1 MPDVAVEA
9 REALLALAVD
19 IARQLVA
26 RLLDGLE
33 EGAEE
38 WVRGLASLETERTAV
53 AAVGVVGVGRQAVL
67 HAPEVR
73 QAMGVVPVGHA
84 RVGRPSLEVQR
95 VAALED
101 HAVDAARAAE
111 HLATS
116 VVDPAAAHER
126 LRLRF
131 VAPVVEPA
139 ADGKGERRGHVDEDI
154 PAVVRPAGL
163 QDQHP
168 ISGIGAQPVG
178 EGAAC

>member
-19 IARQLVA
+19 IDGQLVA
-26 RLLDGLE
+26 CLLDGLE

-38 WVRGLASLETERTAV
+38 GVGGLAALETERTAV

-67 HAPEVR
+67 HAPEIR

-84 RVGRPSLEVQR
+84 RVGRPTLEVQR

-111 HLATS
+111 HLAAS
-116 VVDPAAAHER
+116 VVDPATAHER
-126 LRLRF
+126 LRLRL

-139 ADGKGERRGHVDEDI
+139 ADGK
-154 PAVVRPAGL
+154 ASAAGMWMKTS
-163 QDQHP
+163 QR
-168 ISGIGAQPVG
+168 
-178 EGAAC
+178 